1 MKPSHF
7 VAVFFCEYGNFA
19 ACYKDAWVKY
29 LRFILLVMLF
39 LEVMALHAQYGKLY
53 NIVRSDS
60 MPDRNNMSRIE
71 RYLFDMDDE
80 IMVEGSMYLDDEFK
94 PGILILKNGLI
105 FRDLFFRYNA
115 FDDKMQM
122 IQGVD
127 TLSLVKP
134 EEVKFLKISNRTFVY
149 DDFSKSDSVQPSY
162 FQLLSDGNY
171 KLLVR
176 HFIVF
181 RFSNPFYLDMHIG
194 DECDRFIKMNA
205 YYVQEGSLPAIR
217 IRKSIKS
224 LQSAFPQNKDRIR
237 QICNE
242 RGLNVRK
249 EADLIH
255 LFEMLNK

>member
-1 MKPSHF
+1 

-19 ACYKDAWVKY
+19 SCYKDACVKY
-29 LRFILLVMLF
+29 LRFILVIILF
-39 LEVMALHAQYGKLY
+39 LEVIALPAQYGKLY
-53 NIVRSDS
+53 NIVKSDS
-60 MPDRNNMSRIE
+60 MPERDNMGRIE
-71 RYLFDMDDE
+71 RYLYDMEDD

-94 PGILILKNGLI
+94 PGILILKNGVI

-134 EEVKFLKISNRTFVY
+134 EEVKFLKIGDRTFIY
-149 DDFSKSDSVQPSY
+149 DDFTKTDSVHPSF

-176 HFIVF
+176 HFVVF

-205 YYVQEGSLPAIR
+205 YYVQEGSSPAIR

-224 LQSAFPQNKDRIR
+224 LQSAFPQKKERIR

-242 RGLNVRK
+242 RDLNIRK
-249 EADLIH
+249 ETDLIR
-255 LFEMLNK
+255 LFETLNK